1 MLLGS
6 ASPLC
11 SVEPGVTLD
20 VLEAWAEMV
29 DFDYVHLTENTSSEE
44 LIKELRVNDLL

>member
-1 MLLGS
+1 
-6 ASPLC
+6 
-11 SVEPGVTLD
+11 LD